1 MIENKSQHECSSII
15 KRAESVNI
23 KDTNKLS
30 KSALN
35 ILSMEG

>member
-1 MIENKSQHECSSII
+1 MVENKSKHECASIV

-35 ILSMEG
+35 ILSMAG